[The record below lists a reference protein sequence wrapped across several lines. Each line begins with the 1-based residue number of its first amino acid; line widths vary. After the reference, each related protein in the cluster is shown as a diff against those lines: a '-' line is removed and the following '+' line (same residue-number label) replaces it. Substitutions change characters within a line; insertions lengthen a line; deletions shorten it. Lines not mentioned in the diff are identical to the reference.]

1 LVSLGLGGCKSHA
14 RRFPFALS
22 SPVMAFAGADNFDS
36 LARAARWLPVGEE
49 QSAQRD
55 TNGGRQKK
63 AYEKQKS
70 R

>member
-1 LVSLGLGGCKSHA
+1 
-14 RRFPFALS
+14 
-22 SPVMAFAGADNFDS
+22 MAFAGADNFDS

-63 AYEKQKS
+63 S
-70 R
+70 L